1 MDIILHQVKFKDD
14 FLEVV
19 KIAGS
24 GAVAKFNHQYWVSVK
39 RVCENLG
46 LQYETQFKKIKSD
59 AESFEP
65 QLIEVKTNGGV
76 QKVFCIP
83 LSKLNGWLFSINPNR
98 VKPEVREKLIA
109 YKKECFDVLFNHF
122 IKKAQKQIT
131 PNLFGELDDRA
142 ITELIKRTDIVRGY
156 QGTIKRLEN
165 ELAKK
170 QSEIKNLELK
180 NKVIAEG
187 AKDYIVEK
195 IEKAQKELDNV
206 KALFTKPVREDK
218 NFIYVGNAI
227 LPKNGKF

>member
-1 MDIILHQVKFKDD
+1 MELVNITNAITIKNGVASVSHIFIAEKTNNDKTSIKKLIEKHKNDFEKFGNVNFEFETIKAGRGTTRRKVYHLNEYQAYLLLTFLQNTKEVKNFKVW
-14 FLEVV
+14 LISE
-19 KIAGS
+19 
-24 GAVAKFNHQYWVSVK
+24 
-39 RVCENLG
+39 
-46 LQYETQFKKIKSD
+46 FKKLRENKQ
-59 AESFEP
+59 P
-65 QLIEVKTNGGV
+65 Q
-76 QKVFCIP
+76 
-83 LSKLNGWLFSINPNR
+83 
-98 VKPEVREKLIA
+98 
-109 YKKECFDVLFNHF
+109 
-122 IKKAQKQIT
+122 

-156 QGTIKRLEN
+156 QETIKRLEN

-180 NKVIAEG
+180 TKVIAEG

-227 LPKNGKF
+227 LPKNGRF